1 MKLIDLLVQE
11 LPKRGGWP
19 KNANEALDIAN
30 VSWGE
35 PPWGCN
41 PMAFCMAS
49 HEIVTKEQYEDAL
62 AASQRC
68 VHEWIPSE
76 GRTSSGVL
84 CRKCGDYDGPGEDEK
99 MKESNSQVWDGEGL
113 PPVGTICEYQTS
125 SNGNLPVRIECLT
138 QDGVAFTWLG
148 GPDQY
153 KGLDCVSAF
162 YAAKYFKPIRSE
174 ADTKRAAVV
183 TALAKAG
190 GDAHFEYGRKTID
203 GELSSPGWYKLYD
216 IIAAGEIAGIRI
228 E

>member
-1 MKLIDLLVQE
+1 MKLIDLLLQE
-11 LPKRGGWP
+11 LPKHGGWP
-19 KNANEALDIAN
+19 EGVNFLEQYTDGSL
-30 VSWGE
+30 
-35 PPWGCN
+35 
-41 PMAFCMAS
+41 FCGDTYQS
-49 HEIVTKEQYEDAL
+49 LVRFDRVDDFGYDGVTREQYEAAL
-62 AASQRC
+62 TAAQ
-68 VHEWIPSE
+68 EP
-76 GRTSSGVL
+76 
-84 CRKCGDYDGPGEDEK
+84 
-99 MKESNSQVWDGEGL
+99 VWDGEGL